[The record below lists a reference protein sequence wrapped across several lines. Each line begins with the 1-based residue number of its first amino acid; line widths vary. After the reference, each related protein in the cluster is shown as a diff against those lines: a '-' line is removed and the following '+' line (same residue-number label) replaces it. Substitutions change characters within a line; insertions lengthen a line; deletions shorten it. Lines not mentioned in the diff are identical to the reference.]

1 MRRDVSTGSTGATWV
16 APKFSYILT
25 QFQPG
30 GGGSMPT
37 IGMVAPE
44 FCYGYVPVVRLSLK
58 GVLILNDGLTFILPR
73 ILYELYNKF
82 FEY

>member
-1 MRRDVSTGSTGATWV
+1 MRRAVSTGATGATWV

-25 QFQPG
+25 QFQP

-44 FCYGYVPVVRLSLK
+44 FCYGYVPVVCSS
-58 GVLILNDGLTFILPR
+58 LNDELSFILPR